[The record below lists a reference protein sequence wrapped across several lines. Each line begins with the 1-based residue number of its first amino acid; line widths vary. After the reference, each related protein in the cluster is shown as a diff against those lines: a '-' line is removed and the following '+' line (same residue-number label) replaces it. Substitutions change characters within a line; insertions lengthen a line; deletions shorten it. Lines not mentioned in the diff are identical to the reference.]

1 MKLRRKETRDITIV
15 MPCLNELQSVGY
27 CVRTALD
34 FIKRRSLK
42 GEVIVVDNGSTD
54 GSTGEAI
61 FSGAIVL
68 KEKVKGYGAAIRKGL
83 RYSSGR
89 VVIIGDCDTTYDFS
103 KLDYLYDMI
112 DRGNCDMVIGNRFA
126 GGIEKGAMPVSH
138 NIGVRVLSKI
148 GRISFKSEVYDF
160 HCGLRSISRKAL
172 EKAEY
177 KTVGMEF
184 ATEMIAEA
192 ERKGFVIGEVP
203 VKLSISKYERTSK
216 LKAVKDGMRHLGY
229 IVHKGRI

>member
-1 MKLRRKETRDITIV
+1 MRLKRKETKDISIV

-34 FIKRRSLK
+34 FFESRNLK

-54 GSTGEAI
+54 GSVGEAVYN
-61 FSGAIVL
+61 GALVL
-68 KEKVKGYGAAIRKGL
+68 REKTRGYGAAIRKGL

-89 VVIIGDCDTTYDFS
+89 VVVIGDCDTTYDFS
-103 KLDYLYDMI
+103 KLDYFYDMI
-112 DRGNCDMVIGNRFA
+112 VAGNCDMVIGNRFA
-126 GGIEKGAMPVSH
+126 GGIEKGAMPISH
-138 NIGVRVLSKI
+138 NIGVRMLSKF
-148 GRISFKSEVYDF
+148 GRMSFDTDVYDF
-160 HCGLRSISRKAL
+160 HCGLRSISREAL

-177 KTVGMEF
+177 KTIGMEF

-192 ERKGFVIGEVP
+192 ERKNFVVGQVP
-203 VKLSISKYERTSK
+203 VTLSVSKYERVSK
-216 LKAVKDGMRHLGY
+216 LKAFKDGMRHLGF